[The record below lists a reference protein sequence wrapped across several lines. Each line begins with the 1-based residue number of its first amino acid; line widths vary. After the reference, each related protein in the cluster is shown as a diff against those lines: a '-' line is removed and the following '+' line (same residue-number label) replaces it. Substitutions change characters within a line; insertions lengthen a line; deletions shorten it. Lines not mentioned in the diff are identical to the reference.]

1 MHLRTN
7 ENVNWYFMLGKLF
20 RRKKVKAKML
30 YFRLFICG
38 CLYMIQK
45 LYRLKHLKMIQFTT
59 RKLKHIELE

>member
-1 MHLRTN
+1 
-7 ENVNWYFMLGKLF
+7 MLGKLF

-59 RKLKHIELE
+59 RKLKHTELE